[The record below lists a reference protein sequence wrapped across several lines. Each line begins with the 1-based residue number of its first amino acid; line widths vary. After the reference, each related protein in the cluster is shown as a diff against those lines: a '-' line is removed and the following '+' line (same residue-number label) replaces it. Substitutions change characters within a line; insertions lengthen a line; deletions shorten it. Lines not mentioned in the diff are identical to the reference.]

1 MFDILSYNGFCKKRR
16 HSMTFSVYFAPYLL
30 ETMNNFVSTIKTEF
44 NLSMKNLQQLSMWH
58 ISVKGGKNNLGLIW
72 AVEGFI
78 PRNYIQS
85 SPSYN

>member
-1 MFDILSYNGFCKKRR
+1 
-16 HSMTFSVYFAPYLL
+16 MTFSVYFAPYLL

-58 ISVKGGKNNLGLIW
+58 ISVKGGKNNQGLIW
-72 AVEGFI
+72 AVEGSI

>member
-1 MFDILSYNGFCKKRR
+1 
-16 HSMTFSVYFAPYLL
+16 MTFSVYFAPYLL
-30 ETMNNFVSTIKTEF
+30 ETMNNFNSTIKTEF

-85 SPSYN
+85 SPLYN